1 MLTQQEL
8 LRRLE
13 PPAGPA
19 DVVLDTDTFNE
30 IDDQFALSYLVRSP
44 EKLRLQAV
52 YAAPFWNDKSAGP
65 QDGMEK
71 SYEEILRVLTLLCEE
86 ERKRD
91 VFRGSPA
98 YLPDEKTP
106 VDSPAARDLVRRAM
120 DRPADGEPL
129 YVAAIGAI
137 TNVASALLLEPAI
150 ADRIVLVWL
159 GGHAHDWPDTREFNL
174 YQDVAAARVVFGSGA
189 PVVQLP
195 CMGVVS
201 AFTTTGP
208 ELDHWLRGK
217 NALCDYLAGVTAQE
231 AAHCGMGPCWSR
243 ALWDVTAVAWLVGGF
258 MEDSLTPAPIPQYD
272 GHYSFDPTRHFIR
285 YVYHIDRDRLME
297 DLFRKLARTPGKE
310 KEL

>member
-71 SYEEILRVLTLLCEE
+71 SYEEILRVLTLLGEE

-120 DRPADGEPL
+120 ALPADGAPL

-150 ADRIVLVWL
+150 ADRIVIVWL

-217 NALCDYLAGVTAQE
+217 NELCDYLVRVTHEE
-231 AAHCGMGPCWSR
+231 AKHCGMGPCWSR
-243 ALWDVTAVAWLVGGF
+243 ALWDVTTIGWLLGGF